1 MLLAAPPVDSGD
13 VGVGIIYLIVIV
25 AVLCVIFG
33 KHDDGK
39 RD

>member
-1 MLLAAPPVDSGD
+1 MWMSAPPPDSGD
-13 VGVGIIYLIVIV
+13 IGVGIIYLIVIV
-25 AVLCVIFG
+25 AVACVIFG